1 MNNSTITEIEKVN
14 RSIARWGSVVAAILF
29 AVGFLTDP
37 RLSANLVIAEWEQI
51 ALILV
56 VFVGY
61 LLAWKNR
68 FELTGSMIA
77 LCAMAGYW
85 IWCRMCVNQLPN
97 PIVFMLAAPAL
108 FHVLAVLVHRVLR
121 WRKAS

>member
-1 MNNSTITEIEKVN
+1 MNTSSLSEFETVN
-14 RSIARWGSVVAAILF
+14 RSVARWGSVAAAILF

-37 RLSANLVIAEWEQI
+37 RLSANLVIAQWMQI
-51 ALILV
+51 LLILL

-68 FELTGSMIA
+68 FELSGSILA
-77 LCAMAGYW
+77 LFAMAGYW
-85 IWCRMCVNQLPN
+85 IWCRMCVNQLPD

-108 FHVLAVLVHRVLR
+108 FHVLAVLFHRVLR